1 MFIFFFWQLLP
12 FYCVF
17 LKPCIVLGFSNV
29 FKKETNVLSLLTLF
43 KNCLWFTLGNIFIS
57 FSAVYTR
64 YSSVNICSIL
74 QAYIFRTFK
83 IFFKMKCTRD
93 SDIPTVLQCYESI
106 IRYFFLT
113 LRTFAVSVI
122 VTVWQKFAA
131 FWWTLC
137 QSFFLYLWTFTRYL
151 IRPIKVPNSVK
162 IYIA

>member
-1 MFIFFFWQLLP
+1 MTRACNRDPLLCLYIFFWPLLP
-12 FYCVF
+12 FYCVLLSHVLFWIF
-17 LKPCIVLGFSNV
+17 LTCS
-29 FKKETNVLSLLTLF
+29 KKETNVLSLLTIF
-43 KNCLWFTLGNIFIS
+43 KNCLCFTLGNIFTS

-83 IFFKMKCTRD
+83 VCFKMKCTRD

-122 VTVWQKFAA
+122 VTVRQKFAA
-131 FWWTLC
+131 F
-137 QSFFLYLWTFTRYL
+137 
-151 IRPIKVPNSVK
+151 
-162 IYIA
+162 